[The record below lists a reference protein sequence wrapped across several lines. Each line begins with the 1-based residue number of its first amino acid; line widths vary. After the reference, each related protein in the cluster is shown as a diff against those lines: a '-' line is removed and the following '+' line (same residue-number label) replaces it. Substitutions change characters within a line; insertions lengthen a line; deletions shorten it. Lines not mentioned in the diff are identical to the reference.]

1 MRASLCILIS
11 LEAILKVANNVR
23 LQTCAKEVNDS
34 LKFIFKTAANKE
46 N

>member
-11 LEAILKVANNVR
+11 LEAILKVVNNVR

-34 LKFIFKTAANKE
+34 LKFKFKTAVNKG